1 MRCAF
6 WHCILCT
13 LVCAVCVCVILFIPM
28 PELVNS
34 SIWWSCRWKL
44 TVWVR
49 QRIPKWCEQTL
60 NVQINQLIALQA
72 NREKKD
78 KQTTQ
83 NICCN
88 RFEVN
93 YTWLNRQLKWTSFIW
108 IVFVWPKFIN
118 MKKWLFLSRQWAR
131 YTQVNDTSGVL
142 ICMIWQCPNISLQID
157 WWPFSM
163 DILMFCFVYI

>member
-1 MRCAF
+1 MILSLKIDGLSQTTHSKMMRANFECSNQSAN
-6 WHCILCT
+6 CIT
-13 LVCAVCVCVILFIPM
+13 
-28 PELVNS
+28 S
-34 SIWWSCRWKL
+34 K
-44 TVWVR
+44 
-49 QRIPKWCEQTL
+49 QR
-60 NVQINQLIALQA
+60 
-72 NREKKD
+72 KKD